1 MSILALLVACAP
13 PDEKRNKEYK
23 SSSNSR
29 GVEVVV
35 IKETRIALRAL
46 ELPQRM
52 KMSDFKIMVHPS
64 YRNSEY
70 KMEEQ
75 ESKEVDHDAYEWFT
89 FDSWVGQFY
98 DPPRGRRAY
107 LVTSSWVGIGVPQ
120 PGNSATGKNPRDS
133 ALGRWYGEKG
143 KRYTGEFLV
152 MELIEP
158 VDQNDYEWIKEL
170 CPDPK
175 YHPKSKSVFISMQN
189 LLRTMQ

>member
-1 MSILALLVACAP
+1 MSILSLLVACTP
-13 PDEKRNKEYK
+13 PDENRVEEYK
-23 SSSNSR
+23 VSSNSR

-35 IKETRIALRAL
+35 IKETRIALDAL

-52 KMSDFKIMVHPS
+52 KMSDFKIMMHPS
-64 YRNSEY
+64 YRSGEY
-70 KMEEQ
+70 KTEEQ
-75 ESKEVDHDAYEWFT
+75 ESKEVDYDAYEWFA

-107 LVTSSWVGIGVPQ
+107 LVTSSWVGIELPRS
-120 PGNSATGKNPRDS
+120 GNSATPKNSRDS

-143 KRYTGEFLV
+143 KRYTGKFLV

-170 CPDPK
+170 CPEPE
-175 YHPKSKSVFISMQN
+175 YHPKSKSIFVSMQN
-189 LLRTMQ
+189 LLRTLQ